1 MNIELRKSSV
11 NILLSVQGD
20 IIFEECKKF
29 KESIIPR
36 LDSTSKILYINLNKV
51 AFIDSAGLGVLVG
64 LKMTCKKNNTNIV
77 LLNPSAQ
84 VLDIL
89 SVAKLDNIFDIVSGP
104 EADEVLDMAFK
115 ESNVL
120 FEEKKEPEKFTIKK
134 IITKEKIPTKE
145 ELLPHSEAKTTVEPE
160 EAIKKESLEDEADK
174 LCQQAMELL
183 KEKKIEKALDNYL
196 KVIELNPDH
205 ISAHNNLAIIYERN
219 PLWKEKAIDEW
230 EIVLNL
236 GKSQKSQKHIE
247 RATEHLEKLKGE

>member
-20 IIFEECKKF
+20 IILEECKKF

-51 AFIDSAGLGVLVG
+51 TFIDSAGLGVLVG

-77 LLNPSAQ
+77 LLNPSPQ

-115 ESNVL
+115 ESSIL
-120 FEEKKEPEKFTIKK
+120 FEDKKESEKFTIKK
-134 IITKEKIPTKE
+134 IVTKEKAPTKE
-145 ELLPHSEAKTTVEPE
+145 EQLVSTEAKTDE
-160 EAIKKESLEDEADK
+160 EQKKIEGLEDEADK

-247 RATEHLEKLKGE
+247 RATEHLKKLKGE